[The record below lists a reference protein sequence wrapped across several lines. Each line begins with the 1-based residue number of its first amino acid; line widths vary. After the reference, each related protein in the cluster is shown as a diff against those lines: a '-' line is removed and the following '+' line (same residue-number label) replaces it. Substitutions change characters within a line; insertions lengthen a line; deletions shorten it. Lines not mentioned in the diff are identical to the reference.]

1 MTNTV
6 VDILLVEDRAEDAE
20 LAMMALS
27 EHQLANNIKWV
38 KDGQEALDFLL
49 AEGEYTDRNGSARP
63 KVVLLDLKMPKVDG
77 ISVLRTIRSTPSLA
91 SLPVVVLTTSK
102 QEQDIIKAYE
112 LHVNSYIVKP
122 VDFEQFSQSVKE
134 LGMYWLLVNEAPPR

>member
-6 VDILLVEDRAEDAE
+6 VDILLVEDREEDAE
-20 LAMMALS
+20 LAMIALA

-77 ISVLRTIRSTPSLA
+77 IAVLQTIRSTPRLA

-134 LGMYWLLVNEAPPR
+134 LGMYWLLVNEAPPK